1 MHITQESDNAVRII
15 YCLASENK
23 RKDAKT
29 ISGEVCVSLRFS
41 LKILG
46 KLVASGLVN
55 SYKGNCGGYELA
67 RAPKDITLLDVIT
80 SVEGPYK
87 LAKCV
92 GENCGE
98 LCSSGNSSEC
108 VFRDVFGE
116 ISDDINTKMAAISFE
131 DMLKK
136 SDEYMR

>member
-15 YCLASENK
+15 YCLARAGK
-23 RKDAKT
+23 RKDART
-29 ISGEVCVSLRFS
+29 ISSEVCVSLRFS

-46 KLVASGLVN
+46 KLVSGGLVN

-67 RAPKDITLLDVIT
+67 KSAKDITLLDVIT

-92 GENCGE
+92 GENCE
-98 LCSSGNSSEC
+98 VKCSSGNITEC

-116 ISDDINTKMAAISFE
+116 ISVEINKKMAAISF
-131 DMLKK
+131 DDILKK
-136 SDEYMR
+136 SDEYM